1 MSKLSIFIVLLCF
14 QLVVPNAHSSSLK
27 ATGNIMGYNGALRKT
42 TWYWQWEL
50 LWEGLQDDRIDEL

>member
-1 MSKLSIFIVLLCF
+1 MSKLSLFIVLLCF

-50 LWEGLQDDRIDEL
+50 LWEGL